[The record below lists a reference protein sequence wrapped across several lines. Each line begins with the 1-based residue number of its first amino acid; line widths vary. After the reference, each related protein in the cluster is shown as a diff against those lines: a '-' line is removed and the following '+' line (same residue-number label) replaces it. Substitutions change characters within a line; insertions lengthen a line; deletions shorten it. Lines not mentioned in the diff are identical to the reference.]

1 MPRGPA
7 ALVDGAGWM
16 KKKDFREFVFRATGR
31 STDLDPLSPVDL
43 HDNLSVEL
51 DRLKAVG
58 ELMASSSGQVE
69 VPALLGLSEV
79 LRDIEERM
87 REILRHTMRRME

>member
-1 MPRGPA
+1 
-7 ALVDGAGWM
+7 M

-31 STDLDPLSPVDL
+31 TTDVDHL
-43 HDNLSVEL
+43 TPIDTYDNLVVEL

-58 ELMASSSGQVE
+58 DLMSSSNGDVDIAA
-69 VPALLGLSEV
+69 VLGLSEV

-87 REILRHTMRRME
+87 REILRQSIRKMDS